1 MEGGTYENWDKKTAR
16 IWVSQIF
23 RLQIEPHLC
32 KTHFGN
38 IWVYVYLVTL
48 QSSNLTL
55 VRVLRKSTA
64 KTLCQRYNVREDFGN
79 NVFLTSVSITFAE
92 QRCDKATCNTVA
104 TSLFFMLHGQNDDG
118 E

>member
-1 MEGGTYENWDKKTAR
+1 MGKARGTL
-16 IWVSQIF
+16 SQF
-23 RLQIEPHLC
+23 S
-32 KTHFGN
+32 
-38 IWVYVYLVTL
+38 

-55 VRVLRKSTA
+55 VLCKNTA

-92 QRCDKATCNTVA
+92 QRCDKATCNAVA

-118 E
+118 EWW